1 MAGTPEIARK
11 NGKKGGRP
19 KGKKSQATLEKE
31 KVLAEMKQRIM
42 RISQRLLDAQL
53 TRAIGMTFLYKI
65 EKEKIVGPKGGIS
78 YRNKPPVRVTSEEE
92 IRDYLDNKA
101 AKANGDLEDDKD
113 RSATYYYMTTSE
125 PDTHA
130 IDSMY
135 NRTYGKPTQSV
146 EISGPNGA
154 ALFSDDTK
162 RKSKSAVAQA
172 IARHPRTG

>member
-1 MAGTPEIARK
+1 MGTVQNNRI

-65 EKEKIVGPKGGIS
+65 EKEKIVGPKGGVS
-78 YRNKPPVRVTSEEE
+78 YRNKPPVRVTDEEE
-92 IRDYLDNKA
+92 IRNYLDNKVA
-101 AKANGDLEDDKD
+101 LANGDIEDESD
-113 RSATYYYMTTSE
+113 RSATYYYMTASE

-146 EISGPNGA
+146 ELTGPNGT

-172 IARHPRTG
+172 IARHPRKG